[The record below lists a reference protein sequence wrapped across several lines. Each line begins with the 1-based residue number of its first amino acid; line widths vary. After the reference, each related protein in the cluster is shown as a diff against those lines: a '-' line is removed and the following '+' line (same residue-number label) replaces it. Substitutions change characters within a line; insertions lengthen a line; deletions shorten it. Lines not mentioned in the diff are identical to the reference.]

1 VVSEPV
7 VLGVDVGGT
16 KVEVGAVCGSEVSR
30 AVERPTELEST
41 EALLDG
47 LEATAQEL
55 IADVGRPAAVGAGVP
70 SQIEFATGR
79 VMSSVNIPLEGVA
92 LRDELERRF
101 GLPAFVDNDG
111 NCAALAEAELRGMRD
126 LVMLTLGTGVGGG
139 VVIGGRIFRGTHG
152 LGAELG
158 HVTIEKDGPPCPGNC
173 PNRGCLEA
181 LASGTALERDATE
194 TGKDH
199 PDSALG
205 SVYAEHGRV
214 HGHDAVEAARAGDRL
229 ARRLFARLAEALG
242 VGIASFVNVFE
253 PEQLVIGGGLSEAAD
268 LFLEDAVVE
277 AGVRALPVLWER
289 VTVSVAQSGA
299 DAGVIG
305 AGLLAR
311 HELRGTSDTPE
322 KAREGAT

>member
-111 NCAALAEAELRGMRD
+111 NCAALAEAELRGVRD

>member
-1 VVSEPV
+1 MVSEPV

-16 KVEVGAVCGSEVSR
+16 KVEAGAVSGSKVSG
-30 AVERPTELEST
+30 AVERPTELESS

-47 LEATAQEL
+47 LEATVQEV
-55 IADVGRPAAVGAGVP
+55 IADLGRPAAIGAGVP

-92 LRDELERRF
+92 LRDELGQRF
-101 GLPAFVDNDG
+101 GVPAFVDNDG
-111 NCAALAEAELRGMRD
+111 NCAALAEAELREVRD

-181 LASGTALERDATE
+181 LCSGTALERDATDV
-194 TGKDH
+194 GKHH

-205 SVYAEHGRV
+205 SVYSEHGQVR
-214 HGHDAVEAARAGDRL
+214 GEDAVEAARAGDRL

-242 VGIASFVNVFE
+242 VGIAGFVNAFE

-268 LFLEDAVVE
+268 LFLDDAVVE

-311 HELRGTSDTPE
+311 HELRGTRDTPE
-322 KAREGAT
+322 KAKEGAR

>member
-199 PDSALG
+199 PDGALG

>member
-111 NCAALAEAELRGMRD
+111 NCAALAEAELRGVRD

-199 PDSALG
+199 PDGALG

>member
-111 NCAALAEAELRGMRD
+111 NCAALAEAELREVRD

-199 PDSALG
+199 PDGALG